1 MGVEEVVVRRR
12 ARTRIAE
19 EVEEE
24 EEGMGVE
31 GVSVAQTRFVED
43 HGKEEQAG

>member
-1 MGVEEVVVRRR
+1 MEAEEEVRRR
-12 ARTRIAE
+12 TPGRIWE

-31 GVSVAQTRFVED
+31 GVSVAQTRMVED
-43 HGKEEQAG
+43 HGKEERAG